1 MDYRQVPQQKISTY
15 ADNKKAIYATDEKG
29 RYQIV
34 ASSGWEA
41 EAEATT
47 QALSELK
54 AQALAAYKQAADGEA
69 SPLYFH
75 MYARRMDPQ
84 ILAESVGM
92 FRWRVR
98 RHFKAKVFAGL
109 SAKIIQRYAEALG
122 IEPAALRA
130 LPPREEIDAAIL

>member
-15 ADNKKAIYATDEKG
+15 ADNKKAIYATDENGK
-29 RYQIV
+29 YQII

-47 QALSELK
+47 QALTELRE
-54 AQALAAYKQAADGEA
+54 QAMAAYEQAAAGA
-69 SPLYFH
+69 VSPLYFH

-92 FRWRVR
+92 FKWRVR
-98 RHFKAKVFAGL
+98 RHFKPEVFAGL
-109 SAKIIQRYAEALG
+109 SGKILRRYAEAMG
-122 IEPAALRA
+122 IALDA
-130 LPPREEIDAAIL
+130 LKKLPPREEIDAAIL